1 MAQSNVVVVGLD
13 GSPDARAALE
23 YAVAEA
29 RLRGARLKVVTAYSF
44 PEYSALGQPYPVLVT
59 PEQIEADVIAAIRPI
74 VDEVLAGEENPPPVQ
89 VAVRPGDAADVLTEC
104 ASGADALVVG
114 HRGRGAVASTV
125 LGSVGLRCVL
135 RARCPVT
142 VVRAPRRREA
152 VRETAPAAAAPVRHA
167 ATATS

>member
-23 YAVAEA
+23 FAVTEA
-29 RLRGARLKVVTAYSF
+29 KLRNAHLKVVTAYSF
-44 PEYSALGQPYPVLVT
+44 PEYSALGQPYPVLVA

-74 VDEVLAGEENPPPVQ
+74 VDEVLADQENPPSVQ
-89 VAVRPGDAADVLTEC
+89 IVVRAGDAAEVLTEI

-114 HRGRGAVASTV
+114 HRGRGGIASAV

-135 RARCPVT
+135 HARCPVT
-142 VVRAPRRREA
+142 VVGSSLQREPVRAS
-152 VRETAPAAAAPVRHA
+152 APAAAPARHA
-167 ATATS
+167 APATS